1 MEEDDYFPNPDE
13 EFEMMYADEL
23 EMMNEMD
30 DDLDDRTLVQ
40 KPAPPTVRRSLNFCG
55 SPTSED
61 KGNSKSASVLAS
73 TQNNLDD
80 LPISST
86 APDNSSSSRKRTID
100 DIFGDIDDI
109 ELEEASEKH
118 GQPLKRSCKQLS
130 VDPSFFLDED
140 LGFDSAQDK
149 ELELIDRINALRRKA
164 FLEFNEGRSAAS
176 PANLKLKES
185 NTLTKGVPKWPF
197 VSVTSELG
205 ERVYVRIRSDEYI
218 EEEVEK
224 VSHKGD
230 SCGLLR
236 GRFSALKNEA
246 LSILEKK
253 QQLEIEANAAD
264 IAALIPS
271 EDGSRN
277 TQVDTDNLWV
287 VKYKPSGYA
296 ELLSE
301 ESVNRTLLHWLKLW
315 DKVVFNRERK
325 PQIKPKEDKKENRFQ
340 KKPFGQVMTDEL
352 DEQGRP
358 QYKMVLL
365 CGPPGLG
372 KTTLAHMVAKL
383 AGYNVVEV
391 NASDDRSPE
400 AFYTQLQ
407 AATQMKAVMGKDPKP
422 NCLVMD
428 EIDGAPAPS
437 IETLI
442 KFVLGKDVGK
452 GRGKKKGSAA
462 GILKRPVICI
472 CNDAYVPA
480 LRSLRQHAFVLHF
493 PPTGSERLASRL
505 MTIARKQRIKTD
517 MGAML
522 ALCEKTQNDIRSCL
536 SLLHYF
542 KSQSKPVR
550 LSDVHQSNVGLKD
563 VQKGLFSVWQEIFQ
577 IQRSKGGFTQA
588 ANDASR
594 TSNVDNRT
602 PDVKKGDSAIA
613 YRIQRV
619 LRTVQSHGDYNR
631 LIQGVFENYL
641 HMRLRDSSLN
651 GLVKG
656 LDWFSTTDLINTEI
670 MTSQNYI
677 LMPYMAYAFPVWH
690 ILFGGLAWPKINYPN
705 TAYEVSV
712 KQGHTKQIL
721 AEMVKG
727 MSPSVRVN
735 CNESQLVSEILPLLL
750 EILVPN
756 FRPVSLQLYSL
767 HEKKELSNLISV
779 MIDYNLTYVQE
790 RTPEG
795 TYVCNMD
802 PNIEEVVYFGG
813 SKPSRQLT
821 YGTKQLVA
829 REIDMEKMRRFEL
842 LSVSGQKNETL
853 APGKAQD
860 KTQVPN
866 NSDSDNTSEKVS
878 PTVPNHLQKLK
889 AKPVIKDMQ
898 TKDFFGRIVEIPLT
912 PSTVKA
918 RSEAELKGDIWFHFK
933 EGFNNAVRKTIRI
946 SDLL

>member
-1 MEEDDYFPNPDE
+1 MEDDYYPDPDE

-23 EMMNEMD
+23 EMMNE
-30 DDLDDRTLVQ
+30 LDNEFASSAVVK
-40 KPAPPTVRRSLNFCG
+40 KPVPPTVRRSLNFC
-55 SPTSED
+55 SSSTSEQ
-61 KGNSKSASVLAS
+61 GSKENEAGSKL
-73 TQNNLDD
+73 TQDYFTD
-80 LPISST
+80 IPITST
-86 APDNSSSSRKRTID
+86 APDNSTSARKRTID

-109 ELEEASEKH
+109 ELEEAGEVNGKPS
-118 GQPLKRSCKQLS
+118 KRSCKQLS
-130 VDPSFFLDED
+130 IDPSYFLDED
-140 LGFDSAQDK
+140 FGSELVQDK
-149 ELELIDRINALRRKA
+149 ELELIDRINALRKKA
-164 FLEFNEGRSAAS
+164 FLEYGQGRSAAS

-185 NTLTKGVPKWPF
+185 NTLTRGVPKWPF
-197 VSVTSELG
+197 VSVTSQLG
-205 ERVYVRIRSDEYI
+205 DRMYVRVRSEEYM

-236 GRFSALKNEA
+236 GRFPSLKHEA

-253 QQLEIEANAAD
+253 QQLEIEANQAD
-264 IAALIPS
+264 IESLIPN
-271 EDGSRN
+271 EDGARN

-287 VKYKPSGYA
+287 VKFKPSGYA

-315 DKVVFNRERK
+315 DKVVFNRDRK
-325 PQIKPKEDKKENRFQ
+325 PHSKPKEEKKENRFQ

-352 DEQGRP
+352 DEHGRP

-400 AFYTQLQ
+400 AFYTQLL
-407 AATQMKAVMGKDPKP
+407 AATQMKAVMGKDPRP

-428 EIDGAPAPS
+428 EIDGAPAAS

-505 MTIARKQRIKTD
+505 MTIAKKQHIKTD

-542 KSQSKPVR
+542 KSQSRPVR

-588 ANDASR
+588 ANDAAK
-594 TSNVDNRT
+594 TSNGENRT
-602 PDVKKGDSAIA
+602 PDVKGGDSAIA
-613 YRIQRV
+613 TRIQRV

-631 LIQGVFENYL
+631 LVQGVFENYL
-641 HMRLRDSSLN
+641 NMKLRDSSLN

-656 LDWFSTTDLINTEI
+656 LDWFSTTDLLNTQI
-670 MTSQNYI
+670 MSTQNYI

-690 ILFGGLAWPKINYPN
+690 ILFAGLAWPKINYPN
-705 TAYEVSV
+705 ASYEASV
-712 KQGHTKQIL
+712 KEGHTKQIL
-721 AEMVKG
+721 GEMVKG

-735 CNESQLVSEILPLLL
+735 CNESQLVIEILPLLL

-756 FRPVSLQLYSL
+756 FRPVSLQLYSS
-767 HEKKELSNLISV
+767 HEKRELCNLVSV

-795 TYVCNMD
+795 TYVCNLD
-802 PNIEEVVYFGG
+802 PNIENIVYFGEN
-813 SKPSRQLT
+813 KPSRQLT

-829 REIDMEKMRRFEL
+829 REIDLEKMRRFESL
-842 LSVSGQKNETL
+842 CISGQKN
-853 APGKAQD
+853 Q
-860 KTQVPN
+860 
-866 NSDSDNTSEKVS
+866 NSDPEKDKKETGASSESEKASEKVS
-878 PTVPNHLQKLK
+878 PTIANHLRKLK
-889 AKPVIKDMQ
+889 AKPVIKEMQ

-918 RSEAELKGDIWFHFK
+918 RSDAELKGDIWFHFK
-933 EGFNNAVRKTIRI
+933 EGFNNAVRKTIRM
-946 SDLL
+946 SELL